1 LRQRPSPVDL
11 RTGGGRHERAF
22 RLAGH
27 AARIRAVLG
36 GVLVRL
42 VEGVISWSER
52 GRNRRVLA
60 SLNDRML
67 QDIGI
72 DRVVV
77 ENDSTSWFWRL
88 H

>member
-1 LRQRPSPVDL
+1 
-11 RTGGGRHERAF
+11 
-22 RLAGH
+22 
-27 AARIRAVLG
+27 
-36 GVLVRL
+36 L

>member
-1 LRQRPSPVDL
+1 
-11 RTGGGRHERAF
+11 
-22 RLAGH
+22 
-27 AARIRAVLG
+27 
-36 GVLVRL
+36 L

-67 QDIGI
+67 QDIGN
-72 DRVVV
+72 RVVV